1 MQVLEVQEARPLPL
15 WVVDLVDAP
24 ICEEAFQ
31 GWVSVPGSMVSEDS
45 AASEVLQDWQD
56 SEGSEG

>member
-1 MQVLEVQEARPLPL
+1 MQEARPLPL
-15 WVVDLVDAP
+15 WVVDLVGAP